1 MSLLDYFF
9 PFHLQFQ
16 FLIVKPGKGQN
27 VEYQNVESQ
36 KLIENLA
43 IHHFVESVN

>member
-1 MSLLDYFF
+1 M
-9 PFHLQFQ
+9 HQM
-16 FLIVKPGKGQN
+16 GKGQN
-27 VEYQNVESQ
+27 VEYQNVE